1 MNATSTGEKI
11 RIRGFHSNEPE
22 MYNDYTIGEAIILRD
37 SLNQAIVD
45 TAAYL
50 YFQEHK

>member
-1 MNATSTGEKI
+1 MTGTSIGDKI
-11 RIRGFHSNEPE
+11 RIRGFNPNEPE
-22 MYNDYTIGEAIILRD
+22 MYNDYTIGEVIILRD
-37 SLNQAIVD
+37 SLNQAIID